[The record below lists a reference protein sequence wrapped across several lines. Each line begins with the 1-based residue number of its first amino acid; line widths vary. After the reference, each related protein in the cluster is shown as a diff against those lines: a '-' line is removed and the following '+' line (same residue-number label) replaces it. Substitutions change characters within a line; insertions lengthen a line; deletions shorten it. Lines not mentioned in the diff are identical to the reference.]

1 MKISVRSISKK
12 FRRAGL
18 AFTEVAKEFEV
29 NEKTLAILKSEPQL
43 VVEEVKEVKESKEG
57 KK

>member
-18 AFTEVAKEFEV
+18 AFTETAKV
-29 NEKTLAILKSEPQL
+29 IDVDDKTLAILKAEPQL
-43 VVEEVKEVKESKEG
+43 VVEEISD
-57 KK
+57 KKKSDK